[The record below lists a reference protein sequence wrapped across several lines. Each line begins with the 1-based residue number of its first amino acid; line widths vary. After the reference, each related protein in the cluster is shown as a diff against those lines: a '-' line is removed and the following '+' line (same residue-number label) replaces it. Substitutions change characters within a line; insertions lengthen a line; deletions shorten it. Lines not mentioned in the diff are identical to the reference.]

1 MRRSAIQCCR
11 ALLHTNYNTA
21 PQSPATHS
29 PGTGLKRG
37 FFTTGVSQS
46 YNSRRVEITSPE
58 QRKAFFDT
66 HVLVLELQAN
76 GFKKEQAE
84 AIVTVIANL
93 TSANMESMYKDM
105 VTKPQQ
111 EIMLQQI
118 MAHLDSIR
126 KDMVI
131 LEKSEFSN
139 LRTENEKIKIEL
151 GHVKRHLV
159 DEVKKMRADTTLD
172 LNLEKSRIVDM
183 FRDQEKQ
190 LMATKTEFTE
200 LNADTA
206 LGVAE
211 TNKKIDTDIALLKT
225 MLESLKLETVRYL
238 AASVFTCLA
247 IALGLYRMWQK

>member
-11 ALLHTNYNTA
+11 ALLHTNYITANTA

-139 LRTENEKIKIEL
+139 LRTENE
-151 GHVKRHLV
+151 